1 MNKTPKGTIDIYGE
15 KYNQIYYYKNTL
27 ECLFKSYGGIGLE
40 TPVFE
45 IKENI
50 LGKYGDEAENKLVF
64 NLEDYKSDFGEKYT
78 LRYDLTVPKTR
89 FIKMYNIIKG
99 RIYSIGKVYRRDN
112 PSKGRY
118 REFYQADFDIIG
130 EDTNSMINEFLL
142 LKIANEFLVENKL
155 ENFKILIN
163 DTNYLYY
170 LIVELL
176 NINKDLFKSICSS
189 IDKLDKCNFSD
200 ITDELKNKGLNDT
213 QINKLE
219 EFLNLKTPILEDTNI
234 KIKTIIEYAN
244 IFGFGEKIV
253 FTSSLAR
260 GLDYYNG
267 IIYEIKLS
275 GFDSSVI
282 SGGRYDNLVPN
293 RSLIGISFGLSRI
306 SDLVEYDKK
315 EFNETYYLTTMND
328 IDIKTKLEYIKKC
341 ENKFNTKII
350 INSEQK
356 DKKIIKSINYCL
368 SNKIRYIIILASD
381 EIKENKIILKDLM
394 NNNQKI
400 IDI

>member
-1 MNKTPKGTIDIYGE
+1 MNKTPKGTIDIYDE
-15 KYNQIYYYKNTL
+15 KYNQIYYYKNML
-27 ECLFKSYGGIGLE
+27 ESLFKSYGGIGLE

-130 EDTNSMINEFLL
+130 EDSNSMINEFLL
-142 LKIANEFLVENKL
+142 LKIANEFLLENKL
-155 ENFKILIN
+155 EDFKILIN

-176 NINKDLFKSICSS
+176 NINKELFKSICSS

-200 ITDELKNKGLNDT
+200 IIDELKNKGLDDI

-219 EFLNLKTPILEDTNI
+219 EFLSLKTPILEDTNI
-234 KIKTIIEYAN
+234 KIKTIIEYAT

-275 GFDSSVI
+275 GFDSTII

-306 SDLVEYDKK
+306 SDLVECDKK